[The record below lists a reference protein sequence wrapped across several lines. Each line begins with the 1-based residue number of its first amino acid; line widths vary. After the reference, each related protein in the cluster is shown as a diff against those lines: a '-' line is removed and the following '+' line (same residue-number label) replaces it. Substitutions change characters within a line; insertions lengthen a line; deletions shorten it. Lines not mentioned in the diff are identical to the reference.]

1 MAFKQ
6 DLSCFSFTCS
16 AQSEELTNR
25 LKHSNK
31 ILLPPSV
38 LYALNQQNQLE
49 NGDIMFFKVTNKE
62 LNFGQVCGV
71 HEFSA
76 PPAICHVPYHI
87 MDNLAIPQ
95 GSIVEIEKVCPV
107 KGTYIKLRPH
117 ETAFINLSNPKA
129 VLEKIMSK
137 DYPVVTEGQT
147 IEIFYEELKKTFRID
162 IVKAEPTEIISIINT
177 DINVDFDTPCDY
189 VEPKKTPPPT
199 PPSPKMLSPG
209 NQQNK
214 IISRRAQIEDMQSPT
229 TKSFVP
235 FSGQG
240 HRLGDK

>member
-1 MAFKQ
+1 
-6 DLSCFSFTCS
+6 
-16 AQSEELTNR
+16 
-25 LKHSNK
+25 
-31 ILLPPSV
+31 
-38 LYALNQQNQLE
+38 
-49 NGDIMFFKVTNKE
+49 
-62 LNFGQVCGV
+62 
-71 HEFSA
+71 
-76 PPAICHVPYHI
+76 
-87 MDNLAIPQ
+87 
-95 GSIVEIEKVCPV
+95 VEIEKVCPV

-117 ETAFINLSNPKA
+117 ETAFINLHNPKA

-162 IVKAEPTEIISIINT
+162 IVKAEPAEIISIINT

-229 TKSFVP
+229 TKSFIP

>member
-1 MAFKQ
+1 M
-6 DLSCFSFTCS
+6 
-16 AQSEELTNR
+16 
-25 LKHSNK
+25 
-31 ILLPPSV
+31 
-38 LYALNQQNQLE
+38 YALNEQKQLE

-76 PPAICHVPYHI
+76 PPAICHIPYHI
-87 MDNLAIPQ
+87 MDNLAITE
-95 GSIVEIEKVCPV
+95 GSTVQIEKVCPV
-107 KGTYIKLRPH
+107 KGSFMKLRPH
-117 ETAFINLSNPKA
+117 ETAFINLFNPKA
-129 VLEKIMSK
+129 ILEKIMSK

-162 IVKAEPTEIISIINT
+162 IVKAEPAEIISIVNT
-177 DINVDFDTPCDY
+177 DINVDFDTPRDY

-199 PPSPKMLSPG
+199 PPSPPRLLSPG
-209 NQQNK
+209 NQQNT

>member
-1 MAFKQ
+1 
-6 DLSCFSFTCS
+6 
-16 AQSEELTNR
+16 
-25 LKHSNK
+25 
-31 ILLPPSV
+31 
-38 LYALNQQNQLE
+38 LYALNEQKQLE

-76 PPAICHVPYHI
+76 PPAICHVPYHV
-87 MDNLAIPQ
+87 MDNLAITE
-95 GSIVEIEKVCPV
+95 GSTVEIEKVCPV